1 MNLSKDG
8 FTVVAI
14 NLISLSYKKFLSR
27 SINIG
32 FNYLNMRA
40 RKDDTYLC
48 VYKLLIMKVREAR
61 LSLVV
66 GPEPKRR

>member
-8 FTVVAI
+8 FSVVAI
-14 NLISLSYKKFLSR
+14 NLISLTYKKFLSR

>member
-8 FTVVAI
+8 FSVIAI

-27 SINIG
+27 SLNIG